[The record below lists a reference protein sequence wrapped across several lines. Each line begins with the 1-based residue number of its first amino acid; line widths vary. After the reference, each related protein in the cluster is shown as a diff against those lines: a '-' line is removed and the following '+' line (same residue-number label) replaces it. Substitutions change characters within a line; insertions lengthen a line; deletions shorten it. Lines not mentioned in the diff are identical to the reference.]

1 MGILNVTPDSSSDGG
16 RFIDPGD
23 AVRHGLEMADQGA
36 SVIDV
41 GAESTRPGSAPVSAE
56 EEMRRL
62 RPVLRDLIP
71 SLSVPVSVD
80 TMKAEVAEMC
90 ISMGAQIINDVNGL
104 RGPGMAEVC
113 ASSGVYAII
122 MHMPG
127 SMGTVHAHDMGEGFA
142 EQMRS
147 SLRELTASAIEA
159 GVRPDRLIMDPG
171 IGFGKTMEQNM
182 WILEHSSYFSDGFP
196 VLSASSRKRVISAY
210 FPDMDIDDASAEA
223 ACIAAESGADMV
235 RVHDVARTAAA
246 FESRFS
252 RR

>member
-1 MGILNVTPDSSSDGG
+1 
-16 RFIDPGD
+16 
-23 AVRHGLEMADQGA
+23 MADQGA

-41 GAESTRPGSAPVSAE
+41 GAESTRPGSAPISAE

-104 RGPGMAEVC
+104 RGPGMADVC

-159 GVRPDRLIMDPG
+159 GVRPDRLIIDPG
-171 IGFGKTMEQNM
+171 IGFGKTMEQNI

-235 RVHDVARTAAA
+235 RVHDVARIAAA